1 MTNNRFTSDAITFAK
16 CSGLHILSWDYP
28 ENNNLSNK
36 IDNNQLYPVTCLT
49 TLTLTEKEKLLIL
62 DVILVKELIN
72 NSESLEKIG
81 LSNFRIKNVQKEALE
96 LCKYI

>member
-1 MTNNRFTSDAITFAK
+1 M
-16 CSGLHILSWDYP
+16 
-28 ENNNLSNK
+28 SNK

-49 TLTLTEKEKLLIL
+49 TLSLTEKEKLLIL

-96 LCKYI
+96 LCKYIQS